1 MSRATTSAGGMGS
14 VARGGAFALAG
25 SVVSAVMG
33 LLLVV
38 VLGRTLGTAGA
49 GVVFQAIAAF
59 TIAMSLARFGLDT
72 TAVWLLPRLRTEAP
86 HLMRAAVVRL
96 LAPAFAMGVL
106 GAGALL
112 LLSRLVGADNDLLA
126 DSLVGMAWA
135 LPLAGVAL
143 VGLAATRALGGVRT
157 FVTVQN
163 IAIPTARPVL
173 AWAVT
178 LAGGGAVA
186 VAVSWV
192 APLPLAAGV
201 ALLIL
206 ARQLRRVLGDTEDL
220 GSPEPGASLN
230 RRIWGYTAPRAVS
243 AVLEESMRWLDV
255 LLVGL
260 LAGPSA
266 AGLYGAATR
275 FTNAGMILSTSLRI
289 VVAPMYSRHLGAKDL
304 RAADGLYSV
313 TTIWIIAF
321 SVPIYLVLALFGGSM
336 IGLLG
341 QDFREG
347 APALGILA
355 GGMAMVLTAGNI
367 QSVLLMSGHS
377 SLAALNKLAAV
388 AVNVTL
394 LFLLVP
400 PLGIVGAALAWV
412 AGMVIDTVLAI
423 TQVHRKVGVRPL
435 PRAVLAVL
443 ATTVLTFGT
452 PALILRLSI
461 GDTVTAMLSGAA
473 LGVVC
478 LVIVMWRAPRLF
490 QLADLASIIT
500 ARKGT

>member
-1 MSRATTSAGGMGS
+1 MSRATTSGEMGS

-25 SVVSAVMG
+25 SVLSATMG
-33 LLLVV
+33 LFLVI
-38 VLGRTLGTAGA
+38 VLGRTLGTSGA
-49 GVVFQAIAAF
+49 GVVFQSIAAF
-59 TIAMSLARFGLDT
+59 TIAMSVAKFGLDT

-86 HLMRAAVVRL
+86 HLMRSAVVRL
-96 LAPAFAMGVL
+96 LVPAFAMGIL

-112 LLSRLVGADNDLLA
+112 VLSRLVGDDNDLLA

-192 APLPLAAGV
+192 APLPIAAVV

-206 ARQLRRVLGDTEDL
+206 ARQLRRVLGQTHDL
-220 GSPEPGASLN
+220 ALPAPGTPLN

-260 LAGPSA
+260 LAGPAA

-304 RAADGLYSV
+304 RAANGLYSV

-321 SVPIYLVLALFGGSM
+321 SVPIYLVLALFGGTM

-341 QDFREG
+341 QDFRDG
-347 APALGILA
+347 ALALGILA

-394 LFLLVP
+394 LFVLVP
-400 PLGIVGAALAWV
+400 TSGIVGAALAWV
-412 AGMVIDTVLAI
+412 AGMALDTLLAI
-423 TQVHRKVGVRPL
+423 TQVHRKVGVKPL
-435 PRAVLAVL
+435 QSGVLAVL
-443 ATTVLTFGT
+443 ATTILTFGT
-452 PALILRLSI
+452 PALILRLST
-461 GDTVTAMLSGAA
+461 GDTVAAMLTGAA
-473 LGVVC
+473 LGSAC
-478 LVIVMWRAPRLF
+478 LAIIMWRAPRLF

-500 ARKGT
+500 VRKAT